1 VSGGT
6 GGGVVHLVLVGL
18 PGAGKSTVGRRVAE
32 RLGRPFVDLDDV
44 IERQEGRTVAEL
56 FAERGEAYFRA
67 RELAAT
73 AELRAA
79 AAPSVVAPGGGW
91 VTVPGAVALLR
102 PPGRIIHLA
111 VSPERA
117 LARLG
122 GARRERPLLR
132 RPDPLAALESLL
144 VARRAEYEACADHEV
159 ATDLLTV
166 QQVTNAV
173 VELASTFPET

>member
-1 VSGGT
+1 VS
-6 GGGVVHLVLVGL
+6 HLVLVGL
-18 PGAGKSTVGRRVAE
+18 PGAGKSTVGRRVAA

-44 IERQEGRTVAEL
+44 VERMEGRTVAQI
-56 FAERGEAYFRA
+56 FAERGEAYFRE

-79 AAPSVVAPGGGW
+79 SAASIVAPGGGW

-117 LARLG
+117 LARLA
-122 GARRERPLLR
+122 GARRERPLLQ
-132 RPDPLAALESLL
+132 RPDPLAALQTLL
-144 VARRAEYEACADHEV
+144 LARRQAYEACADHV
-159 ATDLLTV
+159 VTTDLLTV
-166 QQVTNAV
+166 QQVTDAI
-173 VELASTFPET
+173 VELASAFRET

>member
-1 VSGGT
+1 
-6 GGGVVHLVLVGL
+6 
-18 PGAGKSTVGRRVAE
+18 
-32 RLGRPFVDLDDV
+32 
-44 IERQEGRTVAEL
+44 
-56 FAERGEAYFRA
+56 
-67 RELAAT
+67 
-73 AELRAA
+73 
-79 AAPSVVAPGGGW
+79 

-144 VARRAEYEACADHEV
+144 VARRAAYEACADHVV

>member
-1 VSGGT
+1 
-6 GGGVVHLVLVGL
+6 VLVGL
-18 PGAGKSTVGRRVAE
+18 PGAGKTTVGRQAAA
-32 RLGRPFVDLDDV
+32 RLGWPFVDLDEV
-44 IERQEGRTVAEL
+44 IERREGRTVAEL
-56 FAERGEAYFRA
+56 FAERGEAYFRE

-73 AELRAA
+73 GELRGAHV
-79 AAPSVVAPGGGW
+79 PSVVAPGGGW

-122 GARRERPLLR
+122 RAARRTRPLLR

-144 VARRAEYEACADHEV
+144 AARRQAYEACADFV
-159 ATDLLTV
+159 VGTDLLTV
-166 QQVTNAV
+166 QQVTDAV
-173 VELASTFPET
+173 VELASTFREA